1 MNAPPGPVATT
12 GEPAV
17 PRRRGL
23 RERIVASLAAG
34 LLLAA
39 APEALRAQAA
49 PEWDVFAVRYATL
62 RDFRVSGLV
71 AGADTSRRMDIG
83 MMFWLL
89 RGPNGRIVLVDAG
102 FKRRDLMDRWKPH
115 GYLRPDSALAQAGAD
130 PSSVT
135 DIIVTHVH
143 WDHFD
148 GADLFPNARIWIQRE
163 EVDHHVD
170 AAGSVRNRAIDGPGA
185 AMLHALRAAGRLAM
199 VDGDDREIIPGI
211 TVYTGGKHTFQS
223 QYAAVRTSA
232 GTTVLAS
239 DNLYLYENLERRLP
253 IAQTLDPASNLAAHA
268 RMLTLASAP
277 RLVIPGHD
285 PLVFERF
292 ERVSPGVARIR

>member
-1 MNAPPGPVATT
+1 MKAPPVQH
-12 GEPAV
+12 
-17 PRRRGL
+17 
-23 RERIVASLAAG
+23 LAAA
-34 LLLAA
+34 LLLAVS
-39 APEALRAQAA
+39 PLALQAQAA
-49 PEWDVFAVRYATL
+49 PEWDVLAVRYATL

-71 AGADTSRRMDIG
+71 AGADTSRRMDIA
-83 MMFWLL
+83 MMFWLM
-89 RGPNGRIVLVDAG
+89 RGANGRIVLVDAG
-102 FKRRDLMDRWKPH
+102 FKRQDLINRWKPA
-115 GYLRPDSALAQAGAD
+115 GYLRPDLALARAGVD
-130 PSSVT
+130 PSGVT

-143 WDHFD
+143 WDHFG

-170 AAGSVRNRAIDGPGA
+170 AAGGVRNRAIDGPGA
-185 AMLHALRAAGRLAM
+185 AMLHALRAAGRLTM

-223 QYAAVRTSA
+223 QYAAVRTAA
-232 GTTVLAS
+232 GRVVVAS
-239 DNLYLYENLERRLP
+239 DNLYLYENLEKHIP

-268 RMLTLASAP
+268 RMLTLASTP
-277 RLVIPGHD
+277 RLVVPGHD